1 MKRSAASYGVFGEG
15 EYIEEDDLMDLV
27 SEIEDVRQAQRC
39 LLARLGLMSMLT
51 VAAGLSALAV
61 PAVWAAEMACV
72 IKPFAE
78 ISIGTPVEG
87 LILTVP
93 VDRGDSVTKG
103 QVIVTLESS
112 LEEATV
118 ALAKSKAQAEA
129 VLKSSQ
135 VKIGFSSRKLERAM
149 DLFKTNSIAQHEVD
163 EAQTEKAL
171 AEMAYQEASENKR
184 LAELELN
191 RATAALHL
199 HTIRSPINGVV
210 VDRLL
215 SPGELARQT
224 PVMKLAQ
231 IHPLRV
237 EVFAP
242 ISLLGKLKTGMRADV
257 RPEGKGQPVYQAK
270 IMVVNKVVDSASGT
284 FGVRLEMPNPNNAI
298 SAGLACTVEFQLS
311 SVETP

>member
-1 MKRSAASYGVFGEG
+1 MDRVSEGEG
-15 EYIEEDDLMDLV
+15 
-27 SEIEDVRQAQRC
+27 VRPAQRGR
-39 LLARLGLMSMLT
+39 LAWLSAMHLLT
-51 VAAGLSALAV
+51 VAAGFCALTV
-61 PAVWAAEMACV
+61 PPVWASEMACV

-87 LILTVP
+87 LIQTVP
-93 VDRGDSVTKG
+93 VDRGDWVAKG

-118 ALAKSKAQAEA
+118 ALAKAKAEAEA

-135 VKIGFSSRKLERAM
+135 VKVGFSSRKLERAM
-149 DLFKTNSIAQHEVD
+149 DLFKTNAIARHDVD

-171 AEMAYQEASENKR
+171 AEMSYQEASENKR
-184 LAELELN
+184 LAELELH
-191 RATAALHL
+191 RALAALHL

-231 IHPLRV
+231 VDPLRV
-237 EVFAP
+237 EVYAP
-242 ISLLGKLKTGMRADV
+242 LSLLGKLKTGMRADV
-257 RPEGKGQPVYQAK
+257 RPEGKGQLVYQAK
-270 IMVVNKVVDSASGT
+270 IVVVNRVVDSASGT

-298 SAGLACTVEFQLS
+298 AAGLACTVEFSPS
-311 SVETP
+311 SAQSP

>member
-1 MKRSAASYGVFGEG
+1 MKMLPEVEIGTQRDLSIRPGVMNRLIIAVGFCALVVPSA
-15 EYIEEDDLMDLV
+15 
-27 SEIEDVRQAQRC
+27 
-39 LLARLGLMSMLT
+39 
-51 VAAGLSALAV
+51 
-61 PAVWAAEMACV
+61 WAAEMACV
-72 IKPFAE
+72 IKPYAE

-87 LILTVP
+87 VIQTVP
-93 VDRGDSVTKG
+93 VDRGDWVTKG

-118 ALAKSKAQAEA
+118 ALAKSKAEAEA

-135 VKIGFSSRKLERAM
+135 VKIGFSTRKLERAL
-149 DLFKTNSIAQHEVD
+149 DLFKTNSIARHEVD

-171 AEMAYQEASENKR
+171 AEMSYQEASENKR
-184 LAELELN
+184 QAELELN

-199 HTIRSPINGVV
+199 HSIRSPISGVV

-231 IHPLRV
+231 INPLRV

-242 ISLLGKLKTGMRADV
+242 ISLLGRLKTGMRADV

-284 FGVRLEMPNPNNAI
+284 FGVRLEMPNPNNTI
-298 SAGLACTVEFQLS
+298 SAGLACTVEFQFS
-311 SVETP
+311 SVENP

>member
-1 MKRSAASYGVFGEG
+1 MSMVSEVEEARSARRW
-15 EYIEEDDLMDLV
+15 
-27 SEIEDVRQAQRC
+27 VRT
-39 LLARLGLMSMLT
+39 RLGKICMLP
-51 VAAGLSALAV
+51 VAAGLYALVVPSA
-61 PAVWAAEMACV
+61 WAAEMACV
-72 IKPFAE
+72 IKPYAE

-87 LILTVP
+87 LIQTVP
-93 VDRGDSVTKG
+93 VERGDWVKQG

-118 ALAKSKAQAEA
+118 ALAKAKAEA
-129 VLKSSQ
+129 EALLKSSQ
-135 VKIGFSSRKLERAM
+135 VKIGFSSRKLERAL
-149 DLFKTNSIAQHEVD
+149 DLFKTNSIARHDVD

-171 AEMAYQEASENKR
+171 AEASYQEALDNKR
-184 LAELELN
+184 VAELELN

-199 HTIRSPINGVV
+199 RSIRSPINGVV

-231 IHPLRV
+231 VNPLRV
-237 EVFAP
+237 EVYAP
-242 ISLLGKLKTGMRADV
+242 LSLLGRLKTGMRADV

-298 SAGLACTVEFQLS
+298 PAGLACTVEFQSLS
-311 SVETP
+311 AENP

>member
-1 MKRSAASYGVFGEG
+1 MFCIVWEK
-15 EYIEEDDLMDLV
+15 IEEDDLMDRL
-27 SEIEDVRQAQRC
+27 SEIEDVRQAQRG
-39 LLARLGLMSMLT
+39 LLRLLVAMSSLTAATGLCALT
-51 VAAGLSALAV
+51 VSPL
-61 PAVWAAEMACV
+61 WAAEMACV
-72 IKPFAE
+72 IKPSAE

-87 LILTVP
+87 LIQTVP
-93 VDRGDSVTKG
+93 VDRGEWVTKG

-118 ALAKSKAQAEA
+118 TLAKAKAEAEA

-135 VKIGFSSRKLERAM
+135 VKVGFSSRKLERAM
-149 DLFKTNSIAQHEVD
+149 DLFKTNAIARHDVD
-163 EAQTEKAL
+163 EAQTEKAV
-171 AEMAYQEASENKR
+171 AEMSYQEASENKH
-184 LAELELN
+184 LAELEWH
-191 RATAALHL
+191 RATAALSL
-199 HTIRSPINGVV
+199 RTIRSPITGVV

-231 IHPLRV
+231 VDPLRV
-237 EVFAP
+237 EVYAP
-242 ISLLGKLKTGMRADV
+242 LSLLGKLKTGMRADV

-298 SAGLACTVEFQLS
+298 AAGLACTVEFRPS
-311 SVETP
+311 SAENP

>member
-1 MKRSAASYGVFGEG
+1 
-15 EYIEEDDLMDLV
+15 MDMV
-27 SEIEDVRQAQRC
+27 AEIEDVRQVPRC
-39 LLARLGLMSMLT
+39 LLTGLGVMSMLT
-51 VAAGLSALAV
+51 VAAGLCTLTA
-61 PAVWAAEMACV
+61 PPVWAGEMACV
-72 IKPFAE
+72 IKPSAE

-87 LILTVP
+87 LIQTVP
-93 VDRGDSVTKG
+93 VDRGDWVTKG

-118 ALAKSKAQAEA
+118 ALTKAKADAEA

-135 VKIGFSSRKLERAM
+135 VKVGFSSRKLERALE
-149 DLFKTNSIAQHEVD
+149 LFKTNSIARHDVD

-171 AEMAYQEASENKR
+171 AEMSHQEASENKR
-184 LAELELN
+184 LAELELH

-231 IHPLRV
+231 VDPLRV
-237 EVFAP
+237 EVYAP
-242 ISLLGKLKTGMRADV
+242 LSLLGKLKTGMGASV

-270 IMVVNKVVDSASGT
+270 IVVVNKVVDSASGT
-284 FGVRLEMPNPNNAI
+284 FGVRLEMPNSNNAI
-298 SAGLACTVEFQLS
+298 SAGLACTVEFHS
-311 SVETP
+311 SAAESP

>member
-1 MKRSAASYGVFGEG
+1 
-15 EYIEEDDLMDLV
+15 MDRV
-27 SEIEDVRQAQRC
+27 SEIEDVRGAQRYLPTGLGMMS
-39 LLARLGLMSMLT
+39 LLA
-51 VAAGLSALAV
+51 VAAGLCVLVV

-87 LILTVP
+87 LIQTVP
-93 VDRGDSVTKG
+93 VDRGDWVTKG

-112 LEEATV
+112 MEEATV
-118 ALAKSKAQAEA
+118 ELAAAKAEAEA

-135 VKIGFSSRKLERAM
+135 LKVGFSRRKLARALE
-149 DLFKTNSIAQHEVD
+149 LFKTNSIAQHDVD

-171 AEMAYQEASENKR
+171 ADMSYQEASENKR
-184 LAELELN
+184 LAGLELN
-191 RATAALHL
+191 RATAALQL
-199 HTIRSPINGVV
+199 HTIRSPINGMV

-231 IHPLRV
+231 INPLRV

-257 RPEGKGQPVYQAK
+257 HPEGKGQPVHQAK
-270 IMVVNKVVDSASGT
+270 IMVVDKVVDSASGT

-298 SAGLACTVEFQLS
+298 SAGLACSVEFQLS

>member
-1 MKRSAASYGVFGEG
+1 MDMVMEV
-15 EYIEEDDLMDLV
+15 EE
-27 SEIEDVRQAQRC
+27 VRPAKRC
-39 LLARLGLMSMLT
+39 LPTRLGGVSMLT
-51 VAAGLSALAV
+51 VAAGLCALTV
-61 PAVWAAEMACV
+61 PPAWAAEMACV
-72 IKPFAE
+72 IKPYAE

-87 LILTVP
+87 LIETVP
-93 VDRGDSVTKG
+93 VDRGDWVTKG

-112 LEEATV
+112 PEEATV
-118 ALAKSKAQAEA
+118 ALAKAKAEAEA

-135 VKIGFSSRKLERAM
+135 VKIGFSSRKLERAL

-171 AEMAYQEASENKR
+171 AEMSYQEASENKR
-184 LAELELN
+184 QAELELN
-191 RATAALHL
+191 RAVTALRL

-231 IHPLRV
+231 INPLRV

-270 IMVVNKVVDSASGT
+270 IVVVNRVVDSASGT

-298 SAGLACTVEFQLS
+298 SAGLACIVEFHPS
-311 SVETP
+311 SAESP

>member
-1 MKRSAASYGVFGEG
+1 MKMLSEVEGKIGTQRDLSIRPGVINRLIAAVGFCALVVPSA
-15 EYIEEDDLMDLV
+15 
-27 SEIEDVRQAQRC
+27 
-39 LLARLGLMSMLT
+39 
-51 VAAGLSALAV
+51 
-61 PAVWAAEMACV
+61 WAAEMACV
-72 IKPFAE
+72 IKPYAE

-87 LILTVP
+87 VIQTVP
-93 VDRGDSVTKG
+93 VDRGDWVTKG

-118 ALAKSKAQAEA
+118 ALAKSKAEAEA
-129 VLKSSQ
+129 ALKSSQ
-135 VKIGFSSRKLERAM
+135 VKIGFSTRKLERAL
-149 DLFKTNSIAQHEVD
+149 DLFKTNSIARHEVD

-171 AEMAYQEASENKR
+171 AEMSYQEASENKR
-184 LAELELN
+184 QAELELN

-199 HTIRSPINGVV
+199 HSIRSPITGVV

-231 IHPLRV
+231 INPLRV

-242 ISLLGKLKTGMRADV
+242 ISLLGRLKTGMRADV
-257 RPEGKGQPVYQAK
+257 RPEGKGQPVHQAK

-284 FGVRLEMPNPNNAI
+284 FGIRLEMPNPNNAI
-298 SAGLACTVEFQLS
+298 SAGLACTVEFQFS
-311 SVETP
+311 SVENP

>member
-1 MKRSAASYGVFGEG
+1 MKMLSEVEG
-15 EYIEEDDLMDLV
+15 EIGTQRDLLIRPGVLRRLV
-27 SEIEDVRQAQRC
+27 I
-39 LLARLGLMSMLT
+39 
-51 VAAGLSALAV
+51 AAGLCILVAPSA
-61 PAVWAAEMACV
+61 WAAEMACV
-72 IKPFAE
+72 IKPYAE

-87 LILTVP
+87 VIQTVP
-93 VDRGDSVTKG
+93 VDRGDWVTKG

-118 ALAKSKAQAEA
+118 ALARSKADAEA

-135 VKIGFSSRKLERAM
+135 VKIGFSTRKLERAL
-149 DLFKTNSIAQHEVD
+149 DLFKTNSIARHEVD

-171 AEMAYQEASENKR
+171 AEMSYQEAAENKR

-199 HTIRSPINGVV
+199 HSIRSPISGVV

-231 IHPLRV
+231 INPLRV

-242 ISLLGKLKTGMRADV
+242 ISLLGRLKVGMRADV
-257 RPEGKGQPVYQAK
+257 RPEGKGQPVHQAK

-298 SAGLACTVEFQLS
+298 SAGLACTVEFQFS
-311 SVETP
+311 SVENP

>member
-1 MKRSAASYGVFGEG
+1 MNM
-15 EYIEEDDLMDLV
+15 LLV
-27 SEIEDVRQAQRC
+27 ENVRQAQRC
-39 LLARLGLMSMLT
+39 LLIRLGVVSLLIVEAGLYALT
-51 VAAGLSALAV
+51 VPSA
-61 PAVWAAEMACV
+61 WAAETACV
-72 IKPFAE
+72 IKPSAE

-87 LILTVP
+87 LIQTVS
-93 VDRGDSVTKG
+93 VDRGDWVTKG

-118 ALAKSKAQAEA
+118 ALAKAKAEEEA
-129 VLKSSQ
+129 MLKSSQ
-135 VKIGFSSRKLERAM
+135 VKIGFGRRKLERAQ

-171 AEMAYQEASENKR
+171 AEISYQEASEKKR

-231 IHPLRV
+231 INPLHV

-242 ISLLGKLKTGMRADV
+242 LSLLGKLKPGMRASV
-257 RPEGKGQPVYQAK
+257 RPEGKGQPLYQAK
-270 IMVVNKVVDSASGT
+270 IMVVNKIVDSASGT
-284 FGVRLEMPNPNNAI
+284 FGVRLEIPNPNNAI
-298 SAGLACTVEFQLS
+298 SAGLACTVAFQPS
-311 SVETP
+311 SAESP

>member
-1 MKRSAASYGVFGEG
+1 MDMLSEF
-15 EYIEEDDLMDLV
+15 EE
-27 SEIEDVRQAQRC
+27 VRQAQRC
-39 LLARLGLMSMLT
+39 LLTGLGRMSILT
-51 VAAGLSALAV
+51 VTAGLYALMA
-61 PAVWAAEMACV
+61 PSVWAAGMACV
-72 IKPFAE
+72 ITPYDE

-87 LILTVP
+87 LIQTVP
-93 VDRGDSVTKG
+93 VDRGDWVTKG

-118 ALAKSKAQAEA
+118 ALAKAKAEAEA

-135 VKIGFSSRKLERAM
+135 VKIGFSSRKLERAL

-171 AEMAYQEASENKR
+171 AEMSHREASENKR

-191 RATAALHL
+191 RTTAALQL

-231 IHPLRV
+231 INPLRV

-242 ISLLGKLKTGMRADV
+242 ISLLGKLKIGMRADV

-270 IMVVNKVVDSASGT
+270 IVVVNKVVDSASGT
-284 FGVRLEMPNPNNAI
+284 FGIRLEMPNPNNAI
-298 SAGLACTVEFQLS
+298 SAGLACTVEFQSLS
-311 SVETP
+311 AENP

>member
-1 MKRSAASYGVFGEG
+1 MNMLSGF
-15 EYIEEDDLMDLV
+15 EE
-27 SEIEDVRQAQRC
+27 VRQAQRC
-39 LLARLGLMSMLT
+39 LMTRLGVMSILT
-51 VAAGLSALAV
+51 VAAGLYALTV
-61 PAVWAAEMACV
+61 PPVWAAGMACV
-72 IKPFAE
+72 ITPYDE

-87 LILTVP
+87 LIQTVP
-93 VDRGDSVTKG
+93 VDRGDWVTKG

-118 ALAKSKAQAEA
+118 AFAKAKAEAEA

-135 VKIGFSSRKLERAM
+135 VKIGFSSRKLERAL

-171 AEMAYQEASENKR
+171 AEMSYREASENKR

-191 RATAALHL
+191 RTAAALQL

-231 IHPLRV
+231 INPLRV

-257 RPEGKGQPVYQAK
+257 RPEGKGQSVYQAK
-270 IMVVNKVVDSASGT
+270 IVVVNKVVDSASGT
-284 FGVRLEMPNPNNAI
+284 FGIRLEMPNPNNAI
-298 SAGLACTVEFQLS
+298 SAGLACTVEFQFS
-311 SVETP
+311 SAENP

>member
-1 MKRSAASYGVFGEG
+1 
-15 EYIEEDDLMDLV
+15 MDMLFEV
-27 SEIEDVRQAQRC
+27 EKVRQAKRF
-39 LLARLGLMSMLT
+39 LLARLGLMRILT
-51 VAAGLSALAV
+51 VASGLCVLTV
-61 PAVWAAEMACV
+61 PPVWAAEMACV
-72 IKPFAE
+72 IKPYAE

-87 LILTVP
+87 LIQTVP
-93 VDRGDSVTKG
+93 VDRGDWVTKG

-118 ALAKSKAQAEA
+118 ALAKAKAEAEA
-129 VLKSSQ
+129 VLKSSK
-135 VKIGFSSRKLERAM
+135 VKIGFSSRKLERAL

-171 AEMAYQEASENKR
+171 AEMSYQEASENKR
-184 LAELELN
+184 QAELELN
-191 RATAALHL
+191 RAIAALHL

-210 VDRLL
+210 IDRLL

-231 IHPLRV
+231 INPLRV

-242 ISLLGKLKTGMRADV
+242 ISLLGKLKTGMRAGV
-257 RPEGKGQPVYQAK
+257 RPEGKGQPIHQAK

-298 SAGLACTVEFQLS
+298 SAGLACTVEFHPS
-311 SVETP
+311 SAESP